1 MSRAPR
7 QQPIDN
13 KRAAFLLLASAV
25 LFTAMSA
32 VVKILGQELHPFQI
46 SLFRGVVSLM
56 VITPFL
62 MRAGVRAG
70 IKTKVPALQLLR
82 GVVGSVAMFLGF
94 YSIVYLPL
102 ADAQAISFSRNLFLV
117 PMAALLLGELIGLRR
132 ALAAGVGFVG
142 VIIMLRPGTDM
153 MGSVPAL
160 AALGHAIFVAL
171 ATVLVNIA
179 SRYDKTVTLMF
190 YTNVVTIVLI
200 AIPAFFV
207 WVTPTWSQL
216 ALLVVMGV
224 LATSAHNCFIRAYAL
239 GEASAIA
246 PVDYSRLVMA
256 AVVGILLFGDIPD
269 IYTIAGALI
278 IVSASFYIIR
288 REAQLARLKAK
299 GEEAL

>member
-1 MSRAPR
+1 
-7 QQPIDN
+7 
-13 KRAAFLLLASAV
+13 
-25 LFTAMSA
+25 
-32 VVKILGQELHPFQI
+32 
-46 SLFRGVVSLM
+46 
-56 VITPFL
+56 
-62 MRAGVRAG
+62 
-70 IKTKVPALQLLR
+70 
-82 GVVGSVAMFLGF
+82 
-94 YSIVYLPL
+94 
-102 ADAQAISFSRNLFLV
+102 
-117 PMAALLLGELIGLRR
+117 MAALLLGELIGLRR

-142 VIIMLRPGTDM
+142 VIIMLRPGTDT